1 LATWAFLKA
10 LAIDNLVDLTK
21 MFMTTKKKFYDI
33 DSTDFSSINDSIGT
47 MLVRV
52 SQTMLQL
59 LSKAGL
65 KKLHLTII
73 DSLGQC
79 YKTFY
84 SCNLRAGLTTPPL
97 WCSTT
102 GAITNIELG

>member
-1 LATWAFLKA
+1 MIK
-10 LAIDNLVDLTK
+10 
-21 MFMTTKKKFYDI
+21 KKKFYDI

-59 LSKAGL
+59 LSTAGL

-84 SCNLRAGLTTPPL
+84 SCNLQAGLTTPPS

-102 GAITNIELG
+102 GAITNIEQG